1 MVQEAYGSKISCL
14 HSPFLLEGRKGLSRS
29 PFYSYWR
36 RQAPTFIYHLQFT
49 IYNFPY
55 VFPAP
60 QDSTESGAK
69 KKPSFESFFL
79 VYETIF
85 SFLFRN

>member
-1 MVQEAYGSKISCL
+1 MVQEEYDAKISCL
-14 HSPFLLEGRKGLSRS
+14 HSPFSLEGRKGLSRS

-36 RQAPTFIYHLQFT
+36 RQAPTFIYHLPFT
-49 IYNFPY
+49 IFPMCS
-55 VFPAP
+55 PPPKTP
-60 QDSTESGAK
+60 QKAAQK
-69 KKPSFESFFL
+69 KKPSFESFFF

>member
-1 MVQEAYGSKISCL
+1 MVQEEYDAKISCL
-14 HSPFLLEGRKGLSRS
+14 HSSFSLEGRKGLSRS

-55 VFPAP
+55 VFPAS

-69 KKPSFESFFL
+69 KEA
-79 VYETIF
+79 
-85 SFLFRN
+85 LFRELLFCL